1 MNIRLTPL
9 FSSSSGNSYLISAGE
24 TNILVDAG
32 VTGSQLTQA
41 LQEVSV
47 DPHSINGIIITHEHV
62 DHIKGVG
69 VMSRKFDIPI
79 YANALTWEQMEDKVG
94 DIALK
99 NQRVVDKTDFFIKD
113 LCIMPFSVS
122 HDAAD
127 PVGYSLGSGNNRVSI
142 LTDTGKVT
150 ENMLDAIEGSSLVVL
165 EANHDIEM
173 LRNGPYP
180 YALKQRIM
188 SNKGHLSNMTAA
200 GTALELYKRGV
211 RCLILG
217 HISSH
222 NNKKILAFRTVAG
235 FCEKQG
241 IEINKDLFI
250 ISANRTSVTGTF
262 KVGSDK

>member
-69 VMSRKFDIPI
+69 VMSRKFDIPV

-94 DIALK
+94 NIALK

-113 LCIMPFSVS
+113 LCIMPFQSVMMLLIPL
-122 HDAAD
+122 D
-127 PVGYSLGSGNNRVSI
+127 I
-142 LTDTGKVT
+142 L
-150 ENMLDAIEGSSLVVL
+150 LV
-165 EANHDIEM
+165 
-173 LRNGPYP
+173 
-180 YALKQRIM
+180 
-188 SNKGHLSNMTAA
+188 
-200 GTALELYKRGV
+200 
-211 RCLILG
+211 
-217 HISSH
+217 
-222 NNKKILAFRTVAG
+222 
-235 FCEKQG
+235 QG
-241 IEINKDLFI
+241 I
-250 ISANRTSVTGTF
+250 TG
-262 KVGSDK
+262 